1 MTTFASEPKTERGA
15 TLAQRLDE
23 VEAST
28 WKACPRCATPLYGPK
43 LARMRHVCA
52 GCGHH
57 LMLDAATRIA
67 VLTDEDSFAELD
79 ADMAP
84 ADPLE
89 FVDTKAYPERVAG
102 SRERTGSRE
111 AARYGTAT
119 VGGRPIVLCVLDFA
133 FMGGSMGSV
142 VGEKVARAAELAAA
156 RRIPLVTCASSGGAR
171 MQEGIFSLFQMAKT
185 VAALRALGDV
195 GQPHVSILCDP
206 VYGGVSASF
215 ASYADVIIAEP
226 DARAGFAGPRVIE
239 QTIRQK
245 LPAGFQTADFL
256 LRHGHIDAVV
266 PRSEL
271 HATLSSIVGFHAEIG
286 AQGTAVHPPAAAC
299 PVVAGDPWQTVK
311 LARHEDRPLADEYA
325 ALLFDE
331 FVELRGDRMTE
342 DDPAILGGLARFGGR
357 SVVVIAHRKG
367 RGTADAV
374 KRNFGMPHP
383 SGYRKARRLMEYAQ
397 RCGAP
402 LVTLVDT
409 PGAYPGLRAEEGNQ
423 SAAIADNL
431 AALAGLRVPTVSVIV
446 GEGGSG
452 GALALCVADRLLMLE
467 HATLSV
473 ISPEGCA
480 SILFNDAGQA
490 PRAAEAL
497 RLTAPDLMRLG
508 IVDGVVPEP
517 EGGAHV
523 APAAMAASLRAA
535 LARSLAEVTGEP
547 VDELLDKR
555 YRWLRAVGRVSER

>member
-1 MTTFASEPKTERGA
+1 MTTFASESKPQQRT
-15 TLAQRLDE
+15 TLADRLHE

-28 WKACPRCATPLYGPK
+28 WMACPRCSMPLYGPK
-43 LARMRHVCA
+43 LARMRRVCA

-57 LMLDAATRIA
+57 LMLGAAARVN
-67 VLTDEDSFAELD
+67 VLTDHDTFVELD
-79 ADMAP
+79 VDMAP

-89 FVDTKAYPERVAG
+89 FVDTKAYPDRVAAT
-102 SRERTGSRE
+102 RERSGLRE
-111 AARYGTAT
+111 AARYGTAM
-119 VGGRPIVLCVLDFA
+119 VGGHPIVLCVLDFA

-156 RRIPLVTCASSGGAR
+156 RRVPLVTCASSGGAR

-185 VAALRALGDV
+185 VAALRMLADV
-195 GQPHVSILCDP
+195 GQPHVSVLCDP

-215 ASYADVIIAEP
+215 ATYADVIIAEP

-245 LPAGFQTADFL
+245 LPSGFQTADFL

-266 PRSEL
+266 PRPEL
-271 HATLSSIVGFHAEIG
+271 HSVLSSIAGFHAAVG
-286 AQGTAVHPPAAAC
+286 ARAAAEPPVAARPVAVHE
-299 PVVAGDPWQTVK
+299 PWQTVK
-311 LARHEDRPLADEYA
+311 LARHEDRPLADEYLA
-325 ALLFDE
+325 MLFDE

-342 DDPAILGGLARFGGR
+342 DDPAIIGGLARFGGR
-357 SVVVIAHRKG
+357 SVVVVAHRKG

-383 SGYRKARRLMEYAQ
+383 SGYRKERRLMEYAQ

-431 AALAGLRVPTVSVIV
+431 ATLAGLRVPTVSVIV

-490 PRAAEAL
+490 PKAAAAL
-497 RLTAPDLMRLG
+497 RLTAPDLLRLG
-508 IVDGVVPEP
+508 IVDAVVPEP
-517 EGGAHV
+517 AGGAHV
-523 APAAMAASLRAA
+523 DPAAAVRSLRAA
-535 LARSLAEVTGEP
+535 LAHSLAEVTGEP
-547 VDELLDKR
+547 VGELLHNR
-555 YRWLRAVGRVSER
+555 YRRLRAVGRVTER